1 VDKKIVELNLKS
13 KLYSEGYKKERKK
26 RKNKIVTVSKEKF
39 NISFG
44 KTENYSIS
52 KALKKN

>member
-1 VDKKIVELNLKS
+1 
-13 KLYSEGYKKERKK
+13 LYSEGYKKERKK

-44 KTENYSIS
+44 KLTITPLAKY
-52 KALKKN
+52 LKKN

>member
-1 VDKKIVELNLKS
+1 
-13 KLYSEGYKKERKK
+13 LYSEGYKKERKK

-44 KTENYSIS
+44 KSQNYSIS

>member
-1 VDKKIVELNLKS
+1 
-13 KLYSEGYKKERKK
+13 LYSEGYKKERKK

-44 KTENYSIS
+44 KIQNYSIS